1 MPKVAAVILF
11 IAVTD
16 FSAFFGK
23 HAIDLTQMCLHLG
36 NHPFVFLVKQVLH
49 LLPVGISHLH
59 SDFQFCGSILQDAIN
74 MLVDGVN
81 LATDFCDRGVLAS
94 FRLSDTAGWLT
105 PVEKWH

>member
-1 MPKVAAVILF
+1 MPKVAAVILLESF
-11 IAVTD
+11 LNLP
-16 FSAFFGK
+16 AFFGK

-81 LATDFCDRGVLAS
+81 LATDFCDRGVQFPFGSLI
-94 FRLSDTAGWLT
+94 LLDG
-105 PVEKWH
+105 